1 MICCLVHC
9 IWKSWASKKLW
20 PHLIY
25 LTNCSPEVTA
35 FFSLSSTSSS
45 SSTGS
50 SSLSLL
56 SFSSNFLEVSFLAGL
71 PRGRVPGVICGCWG
85 WAWPKI
91 IVENT
96 YKNTNFLVQFGR
108 PLRLMCRQ
116 VPWVTVNLPLL
127 LLLVEPDSEPELE
140 FSCSTEICRLLL
152 FEVFLPDFLLGEAV
166 WLREFRLVNKTC
178 CWVC

>member
-1 MICCLVHC
+1 MYIYSLVSLNKYLLVICCLVHC
-9 IWKSWASKKLW
+9 IWKSWASNKLW

-91 IVENT
+91 IVEN
-96 YKNTNFLVQFGR
+96 YYQKLVCTNNNIIYRRTL
-108 PLRLMCRQ
+108 
-116 VPWVTVNLPLL
+116 
-127 LLLVEPDSEPELE
+127 
-140 FSCSTEICRLLL
+140 FSYVSGLTLSTIRIH
-152 FEVFLPDFLLGEAV
+152 GNSKS
-166 WLREFRLVNKTC
+166 R
-178 CWVC
+178 

>member
-91 IVENT
+91 IVENYYQKLVLHTKIQIFWYSSVDLYDWCVDKFPEWLLT
-96 YKNTNFLVQFGR
+96 YLYYY
-108 PLRLMCRQ
+108 C
-116 VPWVTVNLPLL
+116 
-127 LLLVEPDSEPELE
+127 
-140 FSCSTEICRLLL
+140 
-152 FEVFLPDFLLGEAV
+152 
-166 WLREFRLVNKTC
+166 
-178 CWVC
+178 

>member
-1 MICCLVHC
+1 MVYLKVSLNKYLLVICCLVHC
-9 IWKSWASKKLW
+9 IWKSWASNKLW

-91 IVENT
+91 NVENYYQKLVHT

-108 PLRLMCRQ
+108 PPLTFTTTASWTRFWTGIRIFLFNRDLSST
-116 VPWVTVNLPLL
+116 TVWGFLAR
-127 LLLVEPDSEPELE
+127 
-140 FSCSTEICRLLL
+140 FFARRSCLTSRISTS
-152 FEVFLPDFLLGEAV
+152 
-166 WLREFRLVNKTC
+166 
-178 CWVC
+178 